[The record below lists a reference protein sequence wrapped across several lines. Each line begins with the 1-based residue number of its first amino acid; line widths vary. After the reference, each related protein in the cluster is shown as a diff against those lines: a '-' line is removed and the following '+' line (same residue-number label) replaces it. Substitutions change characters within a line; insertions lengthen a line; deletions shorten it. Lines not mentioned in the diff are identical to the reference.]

1 MYAKCI
7 QWKTID
13 NNYNLI
19 IDYDKDLYKGHFIRI
34 SGESSETLID
44 SDMVQSPYFNQVSL
58 KEYKKDFEKLDNALS
73 IIKNTDIYKYH
84 LKSQDDKEQKH
95 IGLVIGDEFKYS
107 KEILSP
113 KQNGIDLYSMISTC
127 FKAIQEQQEQIEELE
142 KRIEKLERNDK

>member
-1 MYAKCI
+1 M
-7 QWKTID
+7 
-13 NNYNLI
+13 
-19 IDYDKDLYKGHFIRI
+19 
-34 SGESSETLID
+34 
-44 SDMVQSPYFNQVSL
+44 
-58 KEYKKDFEKLDNALS
+58 
-73 IIKNTDIYKYH
+73 KNTDIYKYH

-113 KQNGIDLYSMISTC
+113 KQNGVDLYSMISTC